1 MYRHCLYYIFM
12 VVKVLFSSEMTR
24 ICIGCG
30 VVKIERQG
38 SNLEEA
44 PYSIG
49 QSCRL
54 IARIEGVPV
63 TYGSCTWSQRV
74 TLQQADCVLMSYGLQ
89 WRPNFMPGTS
99 YLT

>member
-1 MYRHCLYYIFM
+1 M

-63 TYGSCTWSQRV
+63 TYGF
-74 TLQQADCVLMSYGLQ
+74 LHMVLASDLAAGRLCFNELWLAVAIKPYAWHEL
-89 WRPNFMPGTS
+89 FD
-99 YLT
+99 LV